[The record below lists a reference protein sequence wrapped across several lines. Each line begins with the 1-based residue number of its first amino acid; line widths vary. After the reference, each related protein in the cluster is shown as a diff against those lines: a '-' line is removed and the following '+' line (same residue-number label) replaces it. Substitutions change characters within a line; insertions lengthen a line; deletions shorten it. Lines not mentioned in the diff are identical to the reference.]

1 MVGERARCKTIT
13 KNGTPC
19 KAAPMASGFCFLH
32 GNPNRA
38 SELGRIGGR
47 QNRRERTPSGYA
59 PPKLDGLG
67 SALERL
73 TPSGYAPPKLD
84 GLGSALE
91 RLQWIFD
98 ESMAGSMRPAVANIL
113 MKVTD
118 LQTRVWEK
126 TRLEQQIAELQE
138 QVTTLSSMINLRDFT
153 SSISEG
159 ESDEDSS
166 DSISEGESDEDSSER

>member
-47 QNRRERTPSGYA
+47 QNRRER
-59 PPKLDGLG
+59 
-67 SALERL
+67 

>member
-1 MVGERARCKTIT
+1 MSSERARCKAIT
-13 KNGTPC
+13 KINEAPC

-38 SELGRIGGR
+38 SELGRIGGK
-47 QNRRERTPSGYA
+47 QNRRERRPSGYA
-59 PPKLDGLG
+59 LPKM
-67 SALERL
+67 
-73 TPSGYAPPKLD
+73 D

-98 ESMAGSMRPAVANIL
+98 QSMAGSMRPAVANIL
-113 MKVTD
+113 MKVTE

-126 TRLEQQIAELQE
+126 ARFEQQIAELQE
-138 QVTTLSSMINLRDFT
+138 QVTTLRSTINLRDFT

-166 DSISEGESDEDSSER
+166 ER

>member
-47 QNRRERTPSGYA
+47 QNRRER
-59 PPKLDGLG
+59 
-67 SALERL
+67 

-166 DSISEGESDEDSSER
+166 DSISEGESDEDSSDSISEGESDEDS

>member
-1 MVGERARCKTIT
+1 MNSERTRCKAMT
-13 KNGTPC
+13 KNGAPC

-32 GNPNRA
+32 GNPSRA
-38 SELGRIGGR
+38 SELGRIGGK
-47 QNRRERTPSGYA
+47 QNRRERRPSA
-59 PPKLDGLG
+59 DALPKLDGP
-67 SALERL
+67 R
-73 TPSGYAPPKLD
+73 
-84 GLGSALE
+84 SALE
-91 RLQWIFD
+91 RLQWIFE
-98 ESMAGSMRPAVANIL
+98 ESMAGSIRPAVANIL

-138 QVTTLSSMINLRDFT
+138 QVTTLRSMINLRDST

-166 DSISEGESDEDSSER
+166 EQ

>member
-1 MVGERARCKTIT
+1 MSSERPRCKAST
-13 KNGTPC
+13 KNGAPC
-19 KAAPMASGFCFLH
+19 KAAPTASGLCFFH
-32 GNPNRA
+32 GNPNKA
-38 SELGRIGGR
+38 SELGRVGGK
-47 QNRRERTPSGYA
+47 QNRRERRPSAYA
-59 PPKLDGLG
+59 L
-67 SALERL
+67 
-73 TPSGYAPPKLD
+73 PKLD

-98 ESMAGSMRPAVANIL
+98 ESMAGSIRPAVANIL

-138 QVTTLSSMINLRDFT
+138 QVTSLRSMINLRDFT

-159 ESDEDSS
+159 EGDEA
-166 DSISEGESDEDSSER
+166 SSEQ

>member
-1 MVGERARCKTIT
+1 MSTERARCKAIT
-13 KNGTPC
+13 KKGAPC
-19 KAAPMASGFCFLH
+19 KAAPMAGGFCFLH

-38 SELGRIGGR
+38 SELGRIGGKH
-47 QNRRERTPSGYA
+47 NRSERRPREYA
-59 PPKLDGLG
+59 L
-67 SALERL
+67 
-73 TPSGYAPPKLD
+73 PKLD

-98 ESMAGSMRPAVANIL
+98 ESTAGTMRPAVANIL

-126 TRLEQQIAELQE
+126 TRFEQQIAELQE
-138 QVTTLSSMINLRDFT
+138 QVTALRSMINLRDFT

-159 ESDEDSS
+159 ETDEP
-166 DSISEGESDEDSSER
+166 SSER